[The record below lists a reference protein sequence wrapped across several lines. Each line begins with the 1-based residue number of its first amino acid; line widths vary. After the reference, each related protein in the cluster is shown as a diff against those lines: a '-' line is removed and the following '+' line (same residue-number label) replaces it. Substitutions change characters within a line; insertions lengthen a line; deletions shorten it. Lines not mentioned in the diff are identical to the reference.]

1 MKRKNL
7 YKIQAAAVLVTAL
20 CCASCSDTWDD
31 HYSENSASAVNETL
45 WQAINENSELSNF
58 AKVAK
63 ACGYDLTLNGSQT
76 FSVFAPTNGS
86 FTEEQADALIASYNE
101 QKAAG
106 VKSSENTV
114 IKQFLQNH
122 IAPFKKSV
130 SSETADSLTMMNGKR
145 QKLSAAAVGDEEFQ
159 TKNVLYN
166 NGILYTIEGKLNY
179 EPNIFEYLR
188 QDAELDSVYQFF
200 NDYGVYKFSPSQS
213 VAGSIVDG
221 KTQYL
226 DSVMVYNNRIM
237 NQLGQINSED
247 STYWML
253 APNNAEWKRM
263 VETYSP
269 YFNYDATVENRD
281 SLQRVNTRLAILG
294 ATLFSRSNNPDAAF
308 QDSALSTSAY
318 PERYYTMYPEEKRY
332 NRFYHPF
339 AAGGIFDGAAD
350 VALSNGHIM
359 KTANFR
365 ISPYDTFVKELKIE
379 TEYTNYVDTLTGA
392 IDPYV
397 VRRIPASSAFYNQV
411 SSNSFAEI
419 APSNLSEQPSV
430 TFAIPG
436 VLSNV
441 PYDVYA
447 VFVPAIAYDELA
459 TDEQRLPVKIRTQ
472 VGYQNNGATKW
483 ERNSAFTVKADV
495 IDTIKIKGNYKFKTT
510 AYGLDKAQAKV
521 KIYTDVPSSM
531 TAKYQ
536 RTMRI
541 DCIIIKPHNAPAS
554 EAKRIKISY

>member
-1 MKRKNL
+1 
-7 YKIQAAAVLVTAL
+7 
-20 CCASCSDTWDD
+20 
-31 HYSENSASAVNETL
+31 
-45 WQAINENSELSNF
+45 
-58 AKVAK
+58 
-63 ACGYDLTLNGSQT
+63 
-76 FSVFAPTNGS
+76 
-86 FTEEQADALIASYNE
+86 
-101 QKAAG
+101 
-106 VKSSENTV
+106 
-114 IKQFLQNH
+114 
-122 IAPFKKSV
+122 
-130 SSETADSLTMMNGKR
+130 MMNGKR

-318 PERYYTMYPEEKRY
+318 PERYYTMYPEEK
-332 NRFYHPF
+332 
-339 AAGGIFDGAAD
+339 I
-350 VALSNGHIM
+350 
-359 KTANFR
+359 
-365 ISPYDTFVKELKIE
+365 
-379 TEYTNYVDTLTGA
+379 
-392 IDPYV
+392 
-397 VRRIPASSAFYNQV
+397 
-411 SSNSFAEI
+411 
-419 APSNLSEQPSV
+419 
-430 TFAIPG
+430 
-436 VLSNV
+436 
-441 PYDVYA
+441 
-447 VFVPAIAYDELA
+447 
-459 TDEQRLPVKIRTQ
+459 
-472 VGYQNNGATKW
+472 
-483 ERNSAFTVKADV
+483 
-495 IDTIKIKGNYKFKTT
+495 
-510 AYGLDKAQAKV
+510 
-521 KIYTDVPSSM
+521 
-531 TAKYQ
+531 
-536 RTMRI
+536 
-541 DCIIIKPHNAPAS
+541 
-554 EAKRIKISY
+554 